1 MQVACVTTSKCIE
14 WMGGA
19 CDVHVYMCRCR
30 LQVACV
36 TTSKCIEWM
45 GGVGFTKDYPVE
57 KYYRDCKV
65 GKSPPDLMSLNR
77 QTKCRLN
84 DSRLTGVVVGSMTH
98 RC

>member
-1 MQVACVTTSKCIE
+1 MTTSKCIE
-14 WMGGA
+14 WMGGV